1 MLLVAPPQPGPA
13 HVNRRG
19 RWRRWLWAAV
29 DVVFPPE
36 CAACR
41 RPGMRLCADCRSQF
55 RLLGNEAIC
64 PRCGY
69 APMPTDCENCRRHPP
84 PAALRSLRSAA
95 WFEGPLRRAL
105 HHLKYQR
112 DILLGDT
119 LAEWLCDLYY
129 REGLAADLIVPV
141 PLSPQRLRERGYNQ
155 ADLLARPLAEWAG
168 VPYAP
173 GALLRSRHTLS
184 QVGLSAD
191 ERRQNVAG
199 AFVADRR
206 LVAGRQVVVV
216 DDVCT
221 TGATLAACAEA
232 LHAAGAAKVWGLTL
246 ARAL

>member
-1 MLLVAPPQPGPA
+1 M
-13 HVNRRG
+13 
-19 RWRRWLWAAV
+19 
-29 DVVFPPE
+29 
-36 CAACR
+36 
-41 RPGMRLCADCRSQF
+41 
-55 RLLGNEAIC
+55 C
-64 PRCGY
+64 PHCGY
-69 APMPTDCENCRRHPP
+69 SPVQVVCENCRRHPL
-84 PAALRSLRSAA
+84 PAALHSLRSAA

-112 DILLGDT
+112 DIPLGDT
-119 LAEWLCDLYY
+119 LAEWLFALYR
-129 REGLAADLIVPV
+129 REGLAADLIAPV
-141 PLSPQRLRERGYNQ
+141 PLSQQRLRERGYNQ

-173 GALLRSRHTLS
+173 RALTRSRHTLS
-184 QVGLSAD
+184 QVGLSAA

-206 LVAGRQVVVV
+206 QVAGRQVVIV

-232 LHAAGAAKVWGLTL
+232 LQDAGAAGVWGLTL